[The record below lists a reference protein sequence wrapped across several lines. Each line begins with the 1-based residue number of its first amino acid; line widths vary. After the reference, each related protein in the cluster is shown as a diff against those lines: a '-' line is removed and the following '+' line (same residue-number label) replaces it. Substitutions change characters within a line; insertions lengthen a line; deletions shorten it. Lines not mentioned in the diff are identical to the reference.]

1 MLPCIQENFRI
12 DVLGKN
18 PMRNRLFIVCLLLVG
33 AASVAFATDFAVVVN
48 PANTTRAMTMADLGK
63 IFRAKTAV
71 WPGGKSITIVL
82 REPSSPGGKFIIE
95 KVLGGSVDDGKA
107 VLNDPSRKSTVPV
120 VFAESDEEVLKIVE
134 GNAGAV
140 GVIDVYNITGGV
152 KVVKIDDKQP
162 FDPGYVLKGH

>member
-1 MLPCIQENFRI
+1 
-12 DVLGKN
+12 
-18 PMRNRLFIVCLLLVG
+18 MRKRLLVCIVLLAT

-48 PANTTRAMTMADLGK
+48 PGK
-63 IFRAKTAV
+63 IFRAKTNS

-82 REPSSPGGKFIIE
+82 RDPGSPAGKFVIE
-95 KVLGGSVDDGKA
+95 KVLGGTVDEGKD
-107 VLNDPSRKSTVPV
+107 VLNDPSRRSTVPV
-120 VFAESDEEVLKIVE
+120 VFAASDEEVLKIVE

-162 FDPGYVLKGH
+162 FD